1 MGATGAEW
9 RRWNRWSVKASL
21 PCSCFPPTDDR
32 GVVLQTESVSAHV
45 LLFNVPQDNIF
56 QDMQTCIS
64 SQMSE
69 SCDAN
74 ANVREI
80 QVTICRYF
88 LGSQNIFWRIVK
100 YFCLVH
106 AQTGEHIITILELH
120 KNGDTVTRTLTKN
133 DFVDSLQEH
142 RLPLRDLRMLVKS
155 SDTVR
160 TKFPSLNARPSSK
173 CYIFEIEHIRFL
185 CFRKLPVKNLISN
198 NIKYL
203 LSKHK
208 TWAYFFFNCAL

>member
-45 LLFNVPQDNIF
+45 LLLNVPQDNIF

-80 QVTICRYF
+80 QVTTIYRYF
-88 LGSQNIFWRIVK
+88 FGLPNIFWRIVK
-100 YFCLVH
+100 YFLSCSRSDRGAHHHDPGAPQERGHGDQDPHQERLRGLAAGASSSAARPADAGEELRHREDQVPVTQR
-106 AQTGEHIITILELH
+106 QTFLQMLH
-120 KNGDTVTRTLTKN
+120 LRDRTHQIPL
-133 DFVDSLQEH
+133 LQETASQ
-142 RLPLRDLRMLVKS
+142 KS
-155 SDTVR
+155 
-160 TKFPSLNARPSSK
+160 
-173 CYIFEIEHIRFL
+173 
-185 CFRKLPVKNLISN
+185 
-198 NIKYL
+198 NI
-203 LSKHK
+203 
-208 TWAYFFFNCAL
+208 

>member
-1 MGATGAEW
+1 M
-9 RRWNRWSVKASL
+9 RCKCK
-21 PCSCFPPTDDR
+21 CSGDP
-32 GVVLQTESVSAHV
+32 G
-45 LLFNVPQDNIF
+45 DNY
-56 QDMQTCIS
+56 
-64 SQMSE
+64 
-69 SCDAN
+69 
-74 ANVREI
+74 
-80 QVTICRYF
+80 RYF
-88 LGSQNIFWRIVK
+88 LVSKYFLTYGQNI
-100 YFCLVH
+100 FCLVH

-185 CFRKLPVKNLISN
+185 CFRKLPVKNLISK

-208 TWAYFFFNCAL
+208 T